1 MLGAAIKV
9 RGGSDNLR
17 VFHWFRCAPNNA
29 LPYKINNPL
38 VHHPNMN
45 SFDTT
50 IAADEMFLST
60 AVGLSPRLEQA
71 VAARMER
78 KRVLACAIDLLSAY
92 RNAL

>member
-1 MLGAAIKV
+1 
-9 RGGSDNLR
+9 
-17 VFHWFRCAPNNA
+17 
-29 LPYKINNPL
+29 
-38 VHHPNMN
+38 MN

-78 KRVLACAIDLLSAY
+78 KTCACVRDRPAVSVQECAVKVQVDIFLNVMLKTRLSCKHT
-92 RNAL
+92 NKSTIG